1 MNEIILNVHPLE
13 KRLAILEEG
22 RLVELFVETKDKGNI
37 IGNIYKG
44 TVKDILPGMG
54 AAFIDIGLERTA
66 FLHYS
71 DIVTDFFSL
80 TESDYN
86 PDSNSNQDSSKISDL
101 LTKGQEIIVQIQK
114 GPINRKGARLN
125 GQISVPGKYLVLFP
139 NKSKVALSRKMNT
152 AAEKNRIK
160 SILNRIKDKN
170 VGLIVRTDA
179 EGISEEDLIV
189 EYEGLYKNWKLV
201 EQKIN
206 TAPTPSCIYDQNDL
220 PSKLI
225 RDFFSSQVD
234 RLVVDD
240 KLFMKEL
247 ISELKD
253 VASELAS
260 RIELYDEDSP
270 IFDAFGIER
279 EIQKIFHSH
288 ISLPSGGNIAIEQTE
303 ALVAIDVNT
312 GSFTGHRNYES
323 TVKKTNIEAAIE
335 LARQLRLRDL
345 SGMVVVDF
353 IDMGSESHKNEVF
366 EILKRSLRKDRARN
380 KAYYFGALGLVAI
393 TRKRTGPGLLNTYS
407 EQCECCNGTGRI
419 LSREAVAM
427 KIHRSLERSEYYVRK
442 NLVVLVIHPRI
453 KDYLQKYPGYFK
465 GIKPRVIIEE
475 DSTLSI
481 DKYRIFTENKKK
493 ELTIVYSA

>member
-13 KRLAILEEG
+13 KRLAILEDS
-22 RLVELFVETKDKGNI
+22 RLMELFVETKDYGNI

-44 TVKDILPGMG
+44 KVKDILPGMG

-80 TESDYN
+80 IEAENQTQNTSD
-86 PDSNSNQDSSKISDL
+86 QDSSKITDL

-125 GQISVPGKYLVLFP
+125 CQISIPGKYLVLFP
-139 NKSKVALSRKMNT
+139 GKSKIALSRKMNT
-152 AAEKNRIK
+152 SAEKNRIK
-160 SILNRIKDKN
+160 NILNKVKDKN
-170 VGLIVRTDA
+170 VGFIVRTDA
-179 EGISEEDLIV
+179 EGISEEDLIT

-220 PSKLI
+220 LNKLI

-240 KLFMKEL
+240 KAFMKEL

-253 VASELAS
+253 VASDMVS

-279 EIQKIFHSH
+279 ELQRIFHSH
-288 ISLPSGGNIAIEQTE
+288 IALPSGGNIAIEQTE

-312 GSFTGHRNYES
+312 GSFTGHKNYQS

-353 IDMGSESHKNEVF
+353 IDMESEVAKNEVL
-366 EILKRSLRKDRARN
+366 EILKKNLRKDRAKN
-380 KAYYFGALGLVAI
+380 KAYFFGALGLVAI
-393 TRKRTGPGLLNTYS
+393 TRKRTGPSLLNTYS
-407 EQCECCNGTGRI
+407 EPCEYCNGTGRI

-427 KIHRSLERSEYYVRK
+427 KIHRSLERAEFYVRK
-442 NLVVLVIHPRI
+442 KPVTLVIHPRI
-453 KDYLQKYPGYFK
+453 KEYIDSYPGFFK
-465 GIKPRVIIEE
+465 GIKPKVIIEE
-475 DSTLSI
+475 DSDIRMDT
-481 DKYRIFTENKKK
+481 YRIFYDDKRK